1 MQRLKLSQ
9 NKKVEAEW
17 VGARVMCLLP
27 GQFNKM
33 GQSRELSG
41 GRMSKENNIL
51 TP

>member
-1 MQRLKLSQ
+1 MNQVQ
-9 NKKVEAEW
+9 AVEAEW

-33 GQSRELSG
+33 GQSRDLSG

-51 TP
+51 SPSYFWF